1 MGGHHLTI
9 GDISI
14 FYEFGLFVVLF
25 NFDLTHYPKLQGWFN
40 RVSTHP
46 IVVDNW
52 ASYSAWVRENVVSK
66 TSAPAEDTFDL
77 YFFSAS
83 QPSMAVKT
91 LLEICGAKFNIHN
104 VSLPDGEQRHEK
116 YLEKSPLG
124 LVPCLVHN
132 GYSMVESASI
142 LRFLSLKYHLKNLY
156 PENLSERHAIDLA
169 LDYNGNT
176 LRRQCDGCSMGIV
189 FNPIF
194 GGRTATRDEKKKYL
208 ADAHSALQKFN
219 D

>member
-77 YFFSAS
+77 YFNPAS
-83 QPSMAVKT
+83 QPSSSIKT
-91 LLEICGAKFNIHN
+91 LLDISG
-104 VSLPDGEQRHEK
+104 VK
-116 YLEKSPLG
+116 YTPHIISLEKGEHKTPEYLKIHPMG
-124 LVPCLVHN
+124 QVPCLIFN
-132 GYSMVESASI
+132 GQSMVESNSI
-142 LRFLSLKYHLKNLY
+142 L
-156 PENLSERHAIDLA
+156 
-169 LDYNGNT
+169 
-176 LRRQCDGCSMGIV
+176 
-189 FNPIF
+189 
-194 GGRTATRDEKKKYL
+194 
-208 ADAHSALQKFN
+208 
-219 D
+219 